1 MKRLITPPYAD
12 LTRTRVGAALLALV
26 LSAPT
31 VMAETTR
38 DAELPVV
45 NSVLQTIQ
53 VKGQVLDNA
62 GVPVIGA
69 NVVVKGTTNGTIT
82 DLDGN
87 FTLEVP
93 QGAVLSITYVGFT
106 EQTVT
111 VRGSEPL
118 TIQLKEDAEALEE
131 VVVVGFGTQKKVN
144 LTGSVGTVDNDKMPC
159 KPCKEPF
166 LVCRFQ
172 QQVERWINK

>member
-1 MKRLITPPYAD
+1 MKRLITPPYSGSTLKKAS
-12 LTRTRVGAALLALV
+12 AALLALV
-26 LSAPT
+26 LAAPMA
-31 VMAETTR
+31 MAETTSAV
-38 DAELPVV
+38 DSPMMD
-45 NSVLQTIQ
+45 SVQHTIQ
-53 VKGQVLDNA
+53 VKGQVLDNT

-111 VRGSEPL
+111 V
-118 TIQLKEDAEALEE
+118 
-131 VVVVGFGTQKKVN
+131 N
-144 LTGSVGTVDNDKMPC
+144 
-159 KPCKEPF
+159 
-166 LVCRFQ
+166 
-172 QQVERWINK
+172 

>member
-1 MKRLITPPYAD
+1 MA
-12 LTRTRVGAALLALV
+12 
-26 LSAPT
+26 
-31 VMAETTR
+31 MAETTSAV
-38 DAELPVV
+38 DLPVMD
-45 NSVLQTIQ
+45 SVQQTIQ

-144 LTGSVGTVDNDKMPC
+144 LTGSVGTVDNEILESRPVQNGGSK
-159 KPCKEPF
+159 
-166 LVCRFQ
+166 
-172 QQVERWINK
+172 

>member
-12 LTRTRVGAALLALV
+12 STLKKASAALLALV
-26 LSAPT
+26 LSAPMA
-31 VMAETTR
+31 MAEATSAV
-38 DAELPVV
+38 DLPVMDNV
-45 NSVLQTIQ
+45 QQTIK
-53 VKGQVLDNA
+53 VKGQVLDHT

-131 VVVVGFGTQKKVN
+131 VVVVG
-144 LTGSVGTVDNDKMPC
+144 SVHLFDGGLLPC
-159 KPCKEPF
+159 
-166 LVCRFQ
+166 LVEYAGCYLQ
-172 QQVERWINK
+172 YV